1 MMKSHAVKVLVTFAV
16 ETEFAPWRRL
26 RDFHRTSLDAI
37 PVYEGRLGA
46 AELRVVL
53 TGIGPRHATGIVRAV
68 LSDAPDLCISSGL
81 AGALKPEQRVGEI
94 LVARATSFASDDSVI
109 RNEESLIELAVGCGA
124 RPVEMFRTSDSLVPT
139 AREKSR
145 MGLEADAVEM
155 ESYAVLAEAAR
166 WGVPA
171 VAIRAI
177 GDTLDVDLPYEFD
190 RALDPHGQIRLSG
203 LLAQIA
209 QRPQRLPALVRLG
222 RQCRRAAASLTL
234 FLDQYVGAWLSW
246 MSQSE
251 YSCEVAAT

>member
-1 MMKSHAVKVLVTFAV
+1 MMGRAVKVLVTFAV
-16 ETEFAPWRRL
+16 ETEFAPWCRL
-26 RDFHRTSLDAI
+26 RRFRRTSLDAV
-37 PVYEGRLGA
+37 PVYEGRLDA

-53 TGIGPRHATGIVRAV
+53 TGIGPRHATRTVRAV

-94 LVARATSFASDDSVI
+94 LVARATSFAPVDSLI
-109 RNEESLIELAVGCGA
+109 RSEESLIELAAGCGA
-124 RPVEMFRTSDSLVPT
+124 RPVEMFRTSDRLVRT

-177 GDTLDVDLPYEFD
+177 GDTFDVDLPYEFD
-190 RALDPHGQIRLSG
+190 RALDRHGQIRLSG

-222 RQCRRAAASLTL
+222 RQCRRAAASLAL
-234 FLDQYVGAWLSW
+234 FLSQNVGARQTR
-246 MSQSE
+246 MSQTE
-251 YSCEVAAT
+251 LSCEVAAT